1 MNARRAILRLVH
13 RYPPRTTAA
22 VVGLALLCLLALRII
37 VAGVLLHREAV
48 DDWKQDL
55 SNLSLLLAENTAQSM
70 TAARLVL
77 DSVSAEIQTAAPA
90 DAAALARLVG
100 NQAMQQTLR
109 HKIGGVPQ
117 VDVVSIVGG
126 DGSVLAFSRAYPA
139 PPIRLD
145 ERDYFDYHRRHP
157 DGGMHV
163 SAPVQNKGNG
173 AWTFYISRRINGP
186 DGRFLGVVL
195 VGLSCDFFSQ
205 FFQHTSIG
213 ANTAFSLYRS
223 DYTLLARWPAAPA
236 MMGQRNLTGSTY
248 RLLEQGRTHG
258 VIQVALPR
266 AAEQGRTVDR
276 LAGIRLVRDY
286 PLAINVT
293 VTDEVYL
300 AGWRRMLRTMGGA
313 ALVSLLV
320 AGLAVALIMALLRRR
335 ERDTAKALALQA
347 RAEAANAAKSRFLA
361 IMSHEIRTPMAG
373 IAGMAELL
381 LETPLDATQRQYAG
395 NVSNG
400 VHDLMHIL
408 NDILDLSKAEA
419 GQMGIELRD
428 FDPRRLLDDLLALHR
443 AQAER
448 KGLPLVAQVDPGV
461 PPLVCSDRTRI
472 AQILGNLVSNAIKFT
487 AAGPVTLALR
497 LAPALD
503 SPGRDSPGQDSPG
516 RDGSGFAL
524 LFSVSDHGIG
534 MTPEQLGRVF
544 QPYCQAD
551 ASISGAYGGTGLGLA
566 ICKHL
571 AELLGGDIGCDST
584 PGAGSRFSVRIP
596 CTPAAGAPPAPPA
609 DAPPAP
615 PATPLAAPAPTPAPA
630 PAPGP
635 RPAPDAAPAPRI
647 LLVEDTAMNRQL
659 VCLQLGGRG
668 YAIET
673 AENGEL
679 GLLALAAQRYD
690 LVLMDCMMPVM
701 DGYQACQALRAREL
715 RSGAPRTP
723 VIALT
728 AGVTDDDRQRC
739 VAAGMDDFLSKPFTA
754 TQLRDLVERWLA
766 RQAPASCTAG
776 AQPITTLTT
785 NNLN

>member
-13 RYPPRTTAA
+13 RYPPRATAA
-22 VVGLALLCLLALRII
+22 VAGLALVVLLALCII
-37 VAGVLLHREAV
+37 VSGVLLHREAV
-48 DDWKQDL
+48 EDWKQDL

-77 DSVSAEIQTAAPA
+77 DSVSNEVQAAAPA
-90 DAAALARLVG
+90 DAAALAAAAG
-100 NQAMQQTLR
+100 NPAMHQLLR

-126 DGSVLAFSRAYPA
+126 DGAVLVFSRAYPA

-157 DGGMHV
+157 EGGMHV

-173 AWTFYISRRINGP
+173 AWTFYISRRISGP

-195 VGLSCDFFSQ
+195 VGLSCDFFSK
-205 FFQHTSIG
+205 FFQNTSIG
-213 ANTAFSLYRS
+213 EHTAFSLYRS
-223 DYTLLARWPAAPA
+223 DYTLLARWPAVPA
-236 MMGQRNLTGSTY
+236 MMGKRNLTGSTY
-248 RLLEQGRTHG
+248 RLLEQGKTHG
-258 VIQVALPR
+258 VLQVDLPR
-266 AAEQGRTVDR
+266 TAEQGRPVDR

-293 VTDEVYL
+293 VTDAVYL

-320 AGLAVALIMALLRRR
+320 VALAVALIMGLLRRR

-347 RAEAANAAKSRFLA
+347 HAEAANAAKSRFLA

-381 LETPLDATQRQYAG
+381 LESPLDATQRHYAG

-419 GQMGIELRD
+419 GQMGVELRD
-428 FDPRRLLDDLLALHR
+428 FDPRLLLDDLLVLHR
-443 AQAER
+443 AQADR
-448 KGLPLVAQVDPGV
+448 KGLQLVAEVDPRV
-461 PPLVCSDRTRI
+461 PRQVCSDRTRI
-472 AQILGNLVSNAIKFT
+472 AQILGNLVGNAIKFT
-487 AAGPVTLALR
+487 ASGPVTVGLQ
-497 LAPALD
+497 LAPGAPERPD
-503 SPGRDSPGQDSPG
+503 T
-516 RDGSGFAL
+516 ATL
-524 LFSVSDHGIG
+524 LFQVSDGGIG

-566 ICKHL
+566 ICQQL
-571 AELLGGDIGCDST
+571 VGLLGGEIGCDSA
-584 PGAGSRFSVRIP
+584 PGAGSRFTVRIP
-596 CTPAAGAPPAPPA
+596 CGAAAPAAAPQAPLPDAAPAAPPAPSAPA
-609 DAPPAP
+609 
-615 PATPLAAPAPTPAPA
+615 AAPEPE
-630 PAPGP
+630 
-635 RPAPDAAPAPRI
+635 AAAAPRI
-647 LLVEDTAMNRQL
+647 LLVEDTALNRQL

-668 YAIET
+668 YTIDT

-679 GLLALAAQRYD
+679 GLLALAARRYD

-701 DGYQACQALRAREL
+701 DGYQACLALRAREL
-715 RSGAPRTP
+715 RSGAVRTP

-739 VAAGMDDFLSKPFTA
+739 MDAGMDDYLSKPFTA
-754 TQLRDLVERWLA
+754 AQLRELVEQWLA
-766 RQAPASCTAG
+766 RQAES
-776 AQPITTLTT
+776 QRQ
-785 NNLN
+785 

>member
-22 VVGLALLCLLALRII
+22 VVGLVLVALLALCIV
-37 VAGVLLHREAV
+37 VAGMLLHREAV
-48 DDWKQDL
+48 DDWKRDL

-77 DSVSAEIQTAAPA
+77 DSVSNEIQTTAPA

-126 DGSVLAFSRAYPA
+126 DGAVQVFSRAFPA

-157 DGGMHV
+157 DGGLHV

-173 AWTFYISRRINGP
+173 AWTFYLSRRISGP

-195 VGLSCDFFSQ
+195 VGLSCDFFSK
-205 FFQHTSIG
+205 FFQNTSIG
-213 ANTAFSLYRS
+213 DHTAFSLYRS

-236 MMGQRNLTGSTY
+236 MMGKRNLTGSTY
-248 RLLEQGRTHG
+248 RLLEQGQTHG
-258 VIQVALPR
+258 VIQVELPR
-266 AAEQGRTVDR
+266 TAEQGRTVDR

-293 VTDEVYL
+293 ITDEVYL
-300 AGWRRMLRTMGGA
+300 AGWRRMLHTMGGA

-320 AGLAVALIMALLRRR
+320 VALAVALIMALLRRR
-335 ERDTAKALALQA
+335 ERDTAMALALQA

-419 GQMGIELRD
+419 GQMGVELRD
-428 FDPRRLLDDLLALHR
+428 FDPRLLLDDLLALHR

-448 KGLPLVAQVDPGV
+448 KGLPLVAEVDPGV

-487 AAGPVTLALR
+487 TAGPVTVGLR
-497 LAPALD
+497 LAPGI
-503 SPGRDSPGQDSPG
+503 PGRE
-516 RDGSGFAL
+516 GSAAAL

-566 ICKHL
+566 ICKQL

-584 PGAGSRFSVRIP
+584 PGAGSRFTVRIP
-596 CTPAAGAPPAPPA
+596 CTPAAGAPQTAPLP
-609 DAPPAP
+609 D
-615 PATPLAAPAPTPAPA
+615 AAPAAPVA
-630 PAPGP
+630 EPVAV
-635 RPAPDAAPAPRI
+635 PDAAPAPRI

-754 TQLRDLVERWLA
+754 TQLRELVERWLG
-766 RQAPASCTAG
+766 RQAPPSLTANT
-776 AQPITTLTT
+776 AT
-785 NNLN
+785 NYNTYHE